1 MIFLIIKL
9 GAAVICAIGGAIAG
23 NSWLKKLYQE
33 KESILTFPDK
43 IFEQSQ
49 KRQQFLL
56 PLLVILFVSYLLTHD
71 TTLWDNIFNL
81 IFIYFL
87 ILFTITD
94 FEQQV
99 IFDVMQLPFALC
111 GLAFC
116 LVSGFSLLNH
126 LTAALGGG
134 VIFLVLAILTRGGIG
149 GGDIK
154 LIAALGLWLGT
165 TALIDVVAF
174 GFIAGGIA
182 AFILLVF
189 RHKKRTDK
197 FAYGPYFTLAALLQL
212 FLK

>member
-1 MIFLIIKL
+1 MLLFLNIS
-9 GAAVICAIGGAIAG
+9 AAIICAVAGAIAG
-23 NSWLKKLYQE
+23 NLWIEKLYRK
-33 KESILTFPDK
+33 KEDILSFPHK
-43 IFEQSQ
+43 ISHQAQ
-49 KRQQFLL
+49 RRRQFLP
-56 PLLVILFVSYLLTHD
+56 PLLGMLFAYFLLSHTA
-71 TTLWDNIFNL
+71 TIPDNIFNL
-81 IFIYFL
+81 LFIYFL
-87 ILFTITD
+87 VLFTITD

-99 IFDVMQLPFALC
+99 IFDVMQLVFALC

-116 LVSGFSLLNH
+116 LFSGVPLLNH

-134 VIFLVLAILTRGGIG
+134 VIFLVLSILTRGGIG

-165 TALIDVVAF
+165 AALIDVVAF

-182 AFILLVF
+182 AFILMVF
-189 RHKKRTDK
+189 MHKKRTDK

>member
-1 MIFLIIKL
+1 MIFFIKL
-9 GAAVICAIGGAIAG
+9 CAVVICAIIGAFAG
-23 NSWLKKLYQE
+23 NYWLKKLYQE

-43 IFEQSQ
+43 MFDQSQ
-49 KRQQFLL
+49 KRHKFLL
-56 PLLVILFVSYLLTHD
+56 PVLIILFILYQLTHNP
-71 TTLWDNIFNL
+71 TISDNIFKL

-87 ILFTITD
+87 VLFTITD

-116 LVSGFSLLNH
+116 LVSGFPLLNH

-165 TALIDVVAF
+165 TALIDVAAF

-189 RHKKRTDK
+189 KHKKRTDK

>member
-1 MIFLIIKL
+1 MIL
-9 GAAVICAIGGAIAG
+9 GLKIVTAIICAVTGAIAG
-23 NSWLKKLYQE
+23 SYWIEKLYQT
-33 KESILTFPDK
+33 KTSILTFPHK
-43 IFEQSQ
+43 VLKQAK
-49 KRQQFLL
+49 KRRQFLPPVL
-56 PLLVILFVSYLLTHD
+56 GILFAFYLLSYEGTVL
-71 TTLWDNIFNL
+71 TQLFNL

-87 ILFTITD
+87 VLFTITD

-116 LVSGFSLLNH
+116 LISGFPLLNH

-134 VIFLVLAILTRGGIG
+134 VIFLVLSILTRGGIG

-165 TALIDVVAF
+165 AALTDVVAF

-182 AFILLVF
+182 AFILMVF
-189 RHKKRTDK
+189 MHKKRTDK

>member
-1 MIFLIIKL
+1 MMFVLKMSMAI
-9 GAAVICAIGGAIAG
+9 ICAVAGALGG
-23 NSWLKKLYQE
+23 NCWLEKLYLE
-33 KESILTFPDK
+33 KRDVLTLPHK
-43 IFEQSQ
+43 ISNQAK
-49 KRQQFLL
+49 KRRQFLP
-56 PLLVILFVSYLLTHD
+56 PLLGMLFAFYLLSENPLTPSV
-71 TTLWDNIFNL
+71 IFSL
-81 IFIYFL
+81 IYIYFL
-87 ILFTITD
+87 VLFTITD

-99 IFDVMQLPFALC
+99 IFDVMQIPFALC

-116 LVSGFSLLNH
+116 LFSGFPLLNH

-182 AFILLVF
+182 AFILMVF
-189 RHKKRTDK
+189 MHKKRTDK
-197 FAYGPYFTLAALLQL
+197 FAYGPYFTIAALLQL

>member
-1 MIFLIIKL
+1 MIFFIKL
-9 GAAVICAIGGAIAG
+9 CAVVICAIIGAFAG
-23 NSWLKKLYQE
+23 NYWLKKLYQE

-43 IFEQSQ
+43 MFDQSQ
-49 KRQQFLL
+49 KRHKFLL
-56 PLLVILFVSYLLTHD
+56 PVLIILFILYQLTHNP
-71 TTLWDNIFNL
+71 TISDNIFNL

-87 ILFTITD
+87 VLFTITD

-116 LVSGFSLLNH
+116 LFSGFPLLNH

-134 VIFLVLAILTRGGIG
+134 VIFLILAILTRGGIG

-182 AFILLVF
+182 AFILMVF
-189 RHKKRTDK
+189 MHKKRTDK

>member
-1 MIFLIIKL
+1 MIFFIKL
-9 GAAVICAIGGAIAG
+9 CAVVICAIIGAFAG
-23 NSWLKKLYQE
+23 NYWLKKLYQE

-43 IFEQSQ
+43 MFDQSQ
-49 KRQQFLL
+49 KRHKFLL
-56 PLLVILFVSYLLTHD
+56 PVLIILFILYQLTHNP
-71 TTLWDNIFNL
+71 TISDNIFNL

-87 ILFTITD
+87 VLFTITD

-116 LVSGFSLLNH
+116 LFSGFPLLNH

-165 TALIDVVAF
+165 TALIDVAAF

-189 RHKKRTDK
+189 KHKKRTDK

>member
-1 MIFLIIKL
+1 MIFFIKL
-9 GAAVICAIGGAIAG
+9 CAVVICAIIGAFAG
-23 NSWLKKLYQE
+23 NYWLKKLYQE

-43 IFEQSQ
+43 MFDQSQ
-49 KRQQFLL
+49 KRHKFLL
-56 PLLVILFVSYLLTHD
+56 PVLIILFILYQLTHNP
-71 TTLWDNIFNL
+71 TISDNIFNL

-116 LVSGFSLLNH
+116 LFSGFPLLNH

-182 AFILLVF
+182 AFILMVF
-189 RHKKRTDK
+189 MHKKRTDK
-197 FAYGPYFTLAALLQL
+197 FAYGPYFTIAALLQL

>member
-1 MIFLIIKL
+1 MLLFLNIS
-9 GAAVICAIGGAIAG
+9 AAIICAVAGAIAG
-23 NSWLKKLYQE
+23 NLWIEKLYRE
-33 KESILTFPDK
+33 KNDILTFPHK
-43 IFEQSQ
+43 ISNQTQ
-49 KRQQFLL
+49 RRRQFLP
-56 PLLVILFVSYLLTHD
+56 PLLGMLFAYFLLSHTA
-71 TTLWDNIFNL
+71 TIPDNIFNL

-116 LVSGFSLLNH
+116 LVSGFPLLNH
-126 LTAALGGG
+126 LTASLGGG

-189 RHKKRTDK
+189 KHKKRTDK

>member
-9 GAAVICAIGGAIAG
+9 CATVICAISGAIAG
-23 NSWLKKLYQE
+23 NAWLKKLYQE

-71 TTLWDNIFNL
+71 TTPWDNIFNL

-165 TALIDVVAF
+165 TALIDVAAF

>member
-1 MIFLIIKL
+1 MIFFIKL
-9 GAAVICAIGGAIAG
+9 CAVVICAIIGAFAG
-23 NSWLKKLYQE
+23 NYWLKKLYQE

-43 IFEQSQ
+43 MFDQSQ
-49 KRQQFLL
+49 KRHKFLL
-56 PLLVILFVSYLLTHD
+56 PVLIILFILYQLTHNP
-71 TTLWDNIFNL
+71 TISDNIFNL

-116 LVSGFSLLNH
+116 LVSGFPLLNH

-165 TALIDVVAF
+165 TALIDIVAF

-182 AFILLVF
+182 AFILMVF
-189 RHKKRTDK
+189 MHKKRTDK
-197 FAYGPYFTLAALLQL
+197 FAYGPYFTIAALLQL

>member
-1 MIFLIIKL
+1 MMFVLKMSMAI
-9 GAAVICAIGGAIAG
+9 ICAVAGAIAG
-23 NSWLKKLYQE
+23 SHWIEKLYRE
-33 KESILTFPDK
+33 KEELLSFPHK
-43 IFEQSQ
+43 ISHQAQ
-49 KRQQFLL
+49 RRRQFLP
-56 PLLVILFVSYLLTHD
+56 PLLGMLFAYFLLSHTA
-71 TTLWDNIFNL
+71 TIPDNIFNL
-81 IFIYFL
+81 LFIYFL
-87 ILFTITD
+87 VLFTITD

-116 LVSGFSLLNH
+116 LISGLPLLNH

-134 VIFLVLAILTRGGIG
+134 VLFLVLAILTRGGIG

-165 TALIDVVAF
+165 AALIDIVAF

-182 AFILLVF
+182 AFILMVF
-189 RHKKRTDK
+189 LHKKRTDK

>member
-1 MIFLIIKL
+1 MIL
-9 GAAVICAIGGAIAG
+9 GLKIVAAIICAVSGAIAG
-23 NSWLKKLYQE
+23 SYWIEKLYQA
-33 KESILTFPDK
+33 KTSILTFPHK
-43 IFEQSQ
+43 VLEQAK
-49 KRQQFLL
+49 KRRQFLPPVL
-56 PLLVILFVSYLLTHD
+56 GILFALYLLSYEGTIL
-71 TTLWDNIFNL
+71 TQLFKL

-116 LVSGFSLLNH
+116 LFSDIPLLNH

-165 TALIDVVAF
+165 TALIDVVAL

-182 AFILLVF
+182 AFVLLVF
-189 RHKKRTDK
+189 KHKKRTDK
-197 FAYGPYFTLAALLQL
+197 YAYGPYFTLAALLQL